1 MGLARTFFSHWLRYG
16 AAMAFLHTVS
26 AADTYRIYLQDTN
39 QQPHAEQIV
48 RAALPKDS
56 AFEVKLLPADCRS
69 QAEAKTQAE
78 AINAGVMELPCLVV
92 SDEQGPYA
100 VLRLAGLTTE
110 QVQAAKALAT
120 APERAE
126 QAAERD
132 FAARLYLL
140 CASLCVEEAS
150 DADLTAIVT
159 ECRALLE
166 HSKATEEQKQ
176 FIGYRCLYPA
186 LLLQYSRGYT
196 GAHTPYTEAK
206 LLEAIAALEAAR
218 DLNRE
223 TKIGKQAFDERERLR
238 RARRE
243 ARKYE

>member
-1 MGLARTFFSHWLRYG
+1 
-16 AAMAFLHTVS
+16 MAFLHTVCS
-26 AADTYRIYLQDTN
+26 ADSYRVYVRDAN
-39 QQPHAEQIV
+39 QQTDAEQIV
-48 RAALPKDS
+48 RAALPKD
-56 AFEVKLLPADCRS
+56 ATLEVKVLPTDCRS
-69 QAEAKTQAE
+69 LADAQTQAE
-78 AINAGVMELPCLVV
+78 AMHAGVTELPCLVV
-92 SDEQGPYA
+92 ADEQGPYT
-100 VLRLAGLTTE
+100 VLRLAELTGE
-110 QVQAAKALAT
+110 KLQAAKALAT
-120 APERAE
+120 HPERAE

-132 FAARLYLL
+132 MAARLYLL
-140 CASLCVEEAS
+140 CAMLCVETPGDVE
-150 DADLTAIVT
+150 LTHIVT
-159 ECRALLE
+159 ECRALLG
-166 HSKATEEQKQ
+166 HPKATEEYKQ
-176 FIGYRCLYPA
+176 FIGYRYLYPA

>member
-1 MGLARTFFSHWLRYG
+1 MGLARTFFSHLLLCG
-16 AAMAFLHTVS
+16 ATMAFLHPLC
-26 AADTYRIYLQDTN
+26 AADSYRVYLKDA
-39 QQPHAEQIV
+39 QQQAEAEQIV
-48 RAALPKDS
+48 RDALPKDTH
-56 AFEVKLLPADCRS
+56 FEVKVLPEDCRS
-69 QAEAKTQAE
+69 QADAHTQSEAMH
-78 AINAGVMELPCLVV
+78 AGVTELPCLVV
-92 SDEQGPYA
+92 SDAQGPYT
-100 VLRLAGLTTE
+100 VLRLAGLTAE
-110 QVQAAKALAT
+110 HLQAAKALAD

-132 FAARLYLL
+132 LAARLYLL
-140 CASLCVEEAS
+140 CASLCVEEAD
-150 DADLTAIVT
+150 DAALTGIVN

>member
-1 MGLARTFFSHWLRYG
+1 MSLARTIFSQVLLCG
-16 AAMAFLHTVS
+16 ATVAFLHSVC
-26 AADTYRIYLQDTN
+26 AADTYRIYLKDTN
-39 QQPHAEQIV
+39 QQAEAEQIV
-48 RAALPKDS
+48 RTALPPET
-56 AFEVKLLPADCRS
+56 AFEVKVLPTDCRCRADA
-69 QAEAKTQAE
+69 QTQAE
-78 AINAGVMELPCLVV
+78 AMHAGVTELPCLVIA
-92 SDEQGPYA
+92 DEQGPYA
-100 VLRLAGLTTE
+100 ILRVAELTGE
-110 QVQAAKALAT
+110 KIQAAKASAT
-120 APERAE
+120 HPERAE

-132 FAARLYLL
+132 LAARLYLL
-140 CASLCVEEAS
+140 CASLCVEAP
-150 DADLTAIVT
+150 DAATLTHIVT

-166 HSKATEEQKQ
+166 HPEATEEHKQ

-186 LLLQYSRGYT
+186 LLLQYSQGYT